1 MRSPDRLPEPPPAAL
16 LFVVL
21 AALGA
26 GCPSGSEPPT
36 RPPSDR
42 TVTVTVATDTVVHRT
57 DPRFLS
63 FAVDSSQ
70 IAGTLFWN
78 EDPATSE
85 EEPEVPVDPYD
96 FTRARLANLT
106 APLAPAF
113 LRIGGTHADH
123 LLYDFSDDPET
134 TAPEPYQG
142 VLTRAMW
149 DPMADFARDLGLTIK
164 FTVNAAE
171 GPRDGDGVWLTD
183 QAAELLTYIAERED
197 PVEVL
202 ELGNEPNGYPL
213 LHGFSLDT
221 EQYGDDLRA
230 FAALRDQLLPDAKIA
245 APSVA
250 YWPVSGEFITYLEPA
265 LEQGGDA
272 LDVVTWHYYPQQ
284 SRRCPLQ
291 TREAFPEVLQDPAH
305 LDEINTW
312 AAEVEAAAGEHAP
325 GAEIWLG
332 ETGNAQCGGARGVS
346 DRWASSFWWLD
357 QLGLLARRG
366 QKVVVRQTLSG
377 SDYGLMDDT
386 TLTPRPDYWASL
398 LWKTAMGT
406 EVLDATSA
414 DPTLRAWAHCA
425 AGSGVAVLAINL
437 SDEVTDLALPGLPET
452 GWRTWTLEADTLE
465 SETVRLNGTTLQADG
480 NGTPPA
486 LDPAEADWLILP
498 ARSIGIAVTPAAGVC
513 G

>member
-1 MRSPDRLPEPPPAAL
+1 MHRLAPVAL
-16 LFVVL
+16 AVAV
-21 AALGA
+21 A
-26 GCPSGSEPPT
+26 GCPSASEAPS
-36 RPPSDR
+36 RPSSGR
-42 TVTVTVATDTVVHRT
+42 TVAVTVATDTAVHTT

-96 FTRARLANLT
+96 FTRSRLANLT

-123 LLYDFSDDPET
+123 LLYDFSEDPVT
-134 TAPEPYQG
+134 DPPEPYQG
-142 VLTRAMW
+142 VLDRAMW
-149 DPMADFARDLGLTIK
+149 EPMADFARGLGLTIK

-171 GPRDGDGVWLTD
+171 GPRDDDGVWLTD
-183 QAAELLTYIAERED
+183 QATELLTYIADRGD

-202 ELGNEPNGYPL
+202 ELGNEPNAYPL
-213 LHGFSLDT
+213 LHGFSLAT

-230 FAALRDQLLPDAKIA
+230 LAALRDQLLPEARIA

-272 LDVVTWHYYPQQ
+272 LDIVTWHYYPQQ

-291 TREAFPEVLQDPAH
+291 TREAFPEVMQEPAH
-305 LDEINTW
+305 LDEIHTW
-312 AAEVEAAAGEHAP
+312 ADEVEAAAAEHAP

-366 QKVVVRQTLSG
+366 QAVVVRQTLSG

-398 LWKTAMGT
+398 LWTTVMGT
-406 EVLDATSA
+406 RVLDASSP
-414 DPTLRAWAHCA
+414 DGDLRAWAHCA
-425 AGSGVAVLAINL
+425 EGGGVAVLAINL
-437 SDEVTDLALPGLPET
+437 SDEVTDVTLPGLPET
-452 GWRTWTLEADTLE
+452 GWRTWTLDADALD
-465 SETVRLNGTTLQADG
+465 SETVRLNGTTLEAAAD
-480 NGTPPA
+480 GTPPE
-486 LDPAEADWLILP
+486 LTPAEVDWLVLP
-498 ARSIGIAVTPAAGVC
+498 ARSIGVAVTPGAGVC
-513 G
+513 D